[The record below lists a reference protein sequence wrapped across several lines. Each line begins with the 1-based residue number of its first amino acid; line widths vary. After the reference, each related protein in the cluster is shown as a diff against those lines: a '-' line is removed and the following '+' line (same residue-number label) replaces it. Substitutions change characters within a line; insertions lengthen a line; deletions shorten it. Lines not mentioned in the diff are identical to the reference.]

1 MAALKEQK
9 NTWDVIVV
17 GAGGAGLAAAAEA
30 AALGREVLVLEKTR
44 EPGGATSWAV
54 GTMTATNTALQK
66 RAGIEDSRA
75 WHFEDLS
82 KHNGPLDPRD
92 NLALRRIL
100 VDQSTD
106 ALNWLVSLGVAF
118 VGPMPEPPH
127 RVARMHNIV
136 PSAKGFAYCLARH
149 CAKLGVDLLT
159 SARVSG
165 LMVENGRVVGVEA
178 RTDEGKKRYTARRAV
193 ILASGDFSADREL
206 KAHYAKPEV
215 VELDAV
221 VDSCTGD
228 GHKLALALGAS
239 VLNGDIVRGPIMRFI
254 PPRKQTW
261 LRTLTPYPWLG
272 RMMASGYRLLPQRL
286 LRPFMMGFLTTVLGP
301 SPKLFQQGAILV
313 NVEGRRFCDELDRPG
328 YELPKQPYK
337 IAYILFDQAVAE
349 QFEGWPN
356 FISTAPGISYAY
368 LADYRRSRRDV
379 FHRHSTVAKLAV
391 GLSMPIQTLE
401 RTIES
406 YNAEGRGARP
416 ALARGP
422 YFALGP
428 VKSYCVFADGGLKV
442 SDALEVLGRDDR
454 PIQGLYAAG
463 SVGQGGLLLEG
474 HGHHLAWAFVS
485 GRIAGRN
492 AAQHAA
498 S

>member
-1 MAALKEQK
+1 MSSSEAR

-17 GAGGAGLAAAAEA
+17 GAGGAGLSAAAEA
-30 AALGREVLVLEKTR
+30 AALGRKVLLLEKSR

-54 GTMTATNTALQK
+54 GTMTATRTSLQK
-66 RAGIEDSRA
+66 RAGIEDSPE

-82 KHNGPLDPRD
+82 KHNGPLDPKD
-92 NLALRRIL
+92 NLRLRRIL

-106 ALNWLVSLGVAF
+106 ALNWLMSLGVVF

-136 PSAKGFAYCLARH
+136 PSAKAFAQRLVRH
-149 CAKLGVDLLT
+149 CTRLGVELRTSVRVAGLL
-159 SARVSG
+159 
-165 LMVENGRVVGVEA
+165 VEDGRVVGVEC
-178 RTDEGKKRYTARRAV
+178 RTDQGKKRFRARQGIV
-193 ILASGDFSADREL
+193 LASGDFSADRDL

-215 VELDAV
+215 VNVDAV
-221 VDSCTGD
+221 VSTSTGD

-239 VLNGDIVRGPIMRFI
+239 VVNGDVVRGPIMRFL
-254 PPRKQTW
+254 PPKKETWMRKLPAATA
-261 LRTLTPYPWLG
+261 LARL
-272 RMMASGYRLLPQRL
+272 MAWGYRYLPQRL

-301 SPKLFQQGAILV
+301 SPKLFAQGAVLV
-313 NVEGRRFCDELDRPG
+313 NVEGRRFCEELEAPG

-337 IAYILFDQAVAE
+337 IAYIVFDQAVAE
-349 QFEGWPN
+349 QFRAWPN

-368 LADYRRSRRDV
+368 LADYRRSRPDA
-379 FHRHSTVAKLAV
+379 FHCEKTLAKLAV
-391 GLSMPIQTLE
+391 SLAVPVQTLQ
-401 RTIES
+401 RTIEA
-406 YNAEGRGARP
+406 YNDAGRGVRP
-416 ALARGP
+416 PIERGP
-422 YFALGP
+422 FYALGP

-442 SDALEVLGRDDR
+442 NEAMEVIGADERAI
-454 PIQGLYAAG
+454 PGLFAAG

-492 AAQHAA
+492 AARFA
-498 S
+498 SA